1 VTGLPWYLTALAA
14 AVVWGLHYPLL
25 DQALDHVS
33 LFSVLLLTAI
43 PILVLIPF
51 FLPQLAAD
59 ARVLAALGWRER
71 LPILGLAFTSL
82 LASTLLLAS
91 IDAKNATLAGLIET
105 TYPLFIVVFAYL
117 LFREFHL
124 NAKVALGGA
133 LIMAGA
139 AIVVWGSR

>member
-1 VTGLPWYLTALAA
+1 MILLPWYLTALAA
-14 AVVWGLHYPLL
+14 AVVWGLHYPLI
-25 DQALDHVS
+25 DHALERVS
-33 LFSVLLLTAI
+33 LFSVLFLTAI
-43 PILVLIPF
+43 PILLLIPF

-59 ARVLAALGWRER
+59 VRVFAALGWRER
-71 LPILGLAFTSL
+71 LPILGLALTSL
-82 LASTLLLAS
+82 LASTLLFAS
-91 IDAKNATLAGLIET
+91 IDAKNATLAGLIEI

-124 NAKVALGGA
+124 NAKVAFGGA